1 MKTPEKVF
9 CVHIPSIHMLVGAAG
24 SLNLPKAEL
33 DKEFINAPEQPF
45 WLTI

>member
-1 MKTPEKVF
+1 MVLWWVLL
-9 CVHIPSIHMLVGAAG
+9 VHSTRQ
-24 SLNLPKAEL
+24 KAEL